1 MPDAPH
7 TEKSMIQ
14 AFSNIFKVPELRQK
28 VLFTLF
34 IILIYRLGSY
44 VATPGIDVAELA
56 KFFQSISRT
65 PGGTL
70 FGIMGMFSGGA
81 LEKATIFA
89 LGIMPYISSSIILQ
103 LLTVVIPALEKMAK
117 EGEEGRKK
125 IIQYTRYGTV
135 LLSIIQT
142 FFIALWLE
150 NPNAFNG
157 HVIVP
162 NPGWGFRLMTILT
175 LTTGTAFIMWLG
187 EQVDQYGIGNGMS
200 IIITAG
206 IIANIPVALW
216 QTWILLSP
224 MDPARQQLAWWK
236 FGLMIMLF
244 VSTVIGVILIIQGQ
258 RKIPVQYAKQ
268 IRGHR
273 VYGGQSTYLPL
284 KVNQA
289 GVIPIIFAQSVI
301 LFPATIAGFFPRA
314 GMLTS
319 VARHLVHGTWTY
331 SILYAAFILFFT
343 FFYTAITF
351 NPIEV
356 SENLQKFGGFIPG
369 IRPGKNT
376 AEYLDY
382 IMTRIAA
389 SGAVFLAAIA
399 LLPSIISSPRA
410 LNIPFMIASFFGGT
424 GLLIIVGVVLD
435 TMQAIESQLLMRH
448 YEGFIKKGKLKSRR

>member
-1 MPDAPH
+1 MLA
-7 TEKSMIQ
+7 
-14 AFSNIFKVPELRQK
+14 AFANIFKIPELRRK
-28 VLFTLF
+28 VLFTFLIIFVYRIGSF
-34 IILIYRLGSY
+34 IP
-44 VATPGIDVAELA
+44 TPGIDGSALA
-56 KFFQSISRT
+56 RFFESIART

-89 LGIMPYISSSIILQ
+89 LGIMPYISASIILQ
-103 LLTVVIPALEKMAK
+103 LLTVVIPHLERLAK

-125 IIQYTRYGTV
+125 ITQYTRYGTV
-135 LLSIIQT
+135 ILSVIQT

-157 HVIVP
+157 TVVVP
-162 NPGWGFRLMTILT
+162 NPGWPFRLMTMLT

-187 EQVDQYGIGNGMS
+187 EQIDQYGIGNGMS

-206 IIANIPVALW
+206 IVASVPTALW
-216 QTWILLSP
+216 QTWIMLSP
-224 MDPARQQLAWWK
+224 FDLARQQLAWWK
-236 FGLMIMLF
+236 FGLMIVLF
-244 VSTVIGVILIIQGQ
+244 IGTVVGVILIIRGQ
-258 RKIPVQYAKQ
+258 RKIPVQYARQ
-268 IRGHR
+268 IRGQKM
-273 VYGGQSTYLPL
+273 YGGQNTFLPL

-301 LFPATIAGFFPRA
+301 LFPATIAGFFPDA
-314 GMLTS
+314 GLLTS
-319 VARHLVHGTWTY
+319 IAQHLTAGKLLHSV
-331 SILYAAFILFFT
+331 IYAFMILFFT

-351 NPIEV
+351 NPIDV

-389 SGAVFLAAIA
+389 SGAVFLAIIA
-399 LLPSIISSPRA
+399 LFPNVISSPKV
-410 LNIPFMIASFFGGT
+410 LNIPFLVASFFGGT

-435 TMQAIESQLLMRH
+435 TMTQIESQLLMRH
-448 YEGFIKKGKLKSRR
+448 YDGFIKKGKLKSRRGG